1 MRRILREEVK
11 DLVQYEKV
19 RDEMRRRLIALKR
32 LRRVPVGERL
42 TFLFENRETVLFQIQ
57 EMIRTERM
65 VDEEKIGEEIEINN
79 ELIPG
84 ERELS
89 ATLFI
94 EVDEPARIREV
105 LDRFQGIDRGEVV
118 VFQIGGRFRVPG
130 IFEGGRSKE
139 DKISAVHY
147 VKFPFSEPARQA
159 FLNLEEPVELVVD
172 HPYYKERTSIEG
184 DTRRSLIE
192 DLTADLQNAGLPS
205 SRLGH
210 R

>member
-1 MRRILREEVK
+1 MLKISRDDVK
-11 DLVQYEKV
+11 DLVQYEKG

-65 VDEEKIGEEIEINN
+65 VDEEKIREEIEINN
-79 ELIPG
+79 ELMPG

-118 VFQIGGRFRVPG
+118 FFQIGERFRVVG

-159 FLNLEEPVELVVD
+159 FVDLKAPVDLIMD
-172 HPYYKERTSIEG
+172 HPRYKERTKIEG
-184 DTRRSLIE
+184 ETRRSLSE
-192 DLTADLQNAGLPS
+192 DLTEDLQKAGLPS
-205 SRLGH
+205 
-210 R
+210 

>member
-1 MRRILREEVK
+1 MQKIVRGDVK
-11 DLVQYEKV
+11 DLVQYEQA

-32 LRRVPVGERL
+32 PRRLPVGDRL

-65 VDEEKIGEEIEINN
+65 VDEEKIREEIEVNN

-84 ERELS
+84 ARELS
-89 ATLFI
+89 ATMFI
-94 EVDEPARIREV
+94 EVDEPGQIREV

-118 VFQIGGRFRVPG
+118 YFQVGERFNVPG

-147 VKFPFSEPARQA
+147 VKFLFSEPARDA
-159 FLNLEEPVELVVD
+159 FLDLRVPVELVVD
-172 HPYYKERTSIEG
+172 HPRYKERAKIDGE
-184 DTRRSLIE
+184 TRRSLMG
-192 DLTADLQNAGLPS
+192 DLT
-205 SRLGH
+205 
-210 R
+210 

>member
-1 MRRILREEVK
+1 MQKIVRGDVK
-11 DLVQYEKV
+11 DLVQYEQA

-32 LRRVPVGERL
+32 SRRVPVGDRL

-65 VDEEKIGEEIEINN
+65 VDEEKIREEIEVNN

-84 ERELS
+84 ARELS
-89 ATLFI
+89 ATMFI
-94 EVDEPARIREV
+94 EVDESGQIREV

-118 VFQIGGRFRVPG
+118 YFQVGERFNVPG

-147 VKFPFSEPARQA
+147 VKFPFSEPARDA
-159 FLNLEEPVELVVD
+159 FLDLRVPVELGVD
-172 HPYYKERTSIEG
+172 HPRYKERAKIDGE
-184 DTRRSLIE
+184 TRRSLMG
-192 DLTADLQNAGLPS
+192 DLT
-205 SRLGH
+205 
-210 R
+210 

>member
-1 MRRILREEVK
+1 MQKISRGDVK
-11 DLVQYEKV
+11 DLIEYEKV

-32 LRRVPVGERL
+32 PRRIPVGDRL

-65 VDEEKIGEEIEINN
+65 VDEEKIREEIEINN

-89 ATLFI
+89 ATMFI
-94 EVDEPARIREV
+94 EVDEPGQIREV
-105 LDRFQGIDRGEVV
+105 LDRFQGIDRGDVV
-118 VFQIGGRFRVPG
+118 YFRIDERFRVLG

-147 VKFPFSEPARQA
+147 VKFPFSEPARDA
-159 FLNLEEPVELVVD
+159 FFDVRVPVELVVD
-172 HPYYKERTSIEG
+172 HPRYKERVKIDGEA
-184 DTRRSLIE
+184 RQRLIE
-192 DLTADLQNAGLPS
+192 DLTSLS
-205 SRLGH
+205 IR
-210 R
+210 

>member
-1 MRRILREEVK
+1 MQKVVRGDVK
-11 DLVQYEKV
+11 DLVQYEQA

-32 LRRVPVGERL
+32 PRRVPVGERL

-65 VDEEKIGEEIEINN
+65 VDEEKIREEIEVNN

-89 ATLFI
+89 ATMFI
-94 EVDEPARIREV
+94 EVDEPGQIREV

-118 VFQIGGRFRVPG
+118 YFQIGERLNVPG

-147 VKFPFSEPARQA
+147 VKFPFSEPARDA
-159 FLNLEEPVELVVD
+159 FLDFRVPVELVVD
-172 HPYYKERTSIEG
+172 HPRYKERAKIDGE
-184 DTRRSLIE
+184 TRRSLMG
-192 DLTADLQNAGLPS
+192 DLT
-205 SRLGH
+205 
-210 R
+210 